1 MKNCT
6 LKNNLDEMENFP
18 RKTQT
23 TKKDSRRNRR
33 ILNRPVASEDN
44 KRNLKTSHKD
54 KHRHKWVHMW
64 VLLIV

>member
-1 MKNCT
+1 MKWKIFLGRHKL
-6 LKNNLDEMENFP
+6 LK
-18 RKTQT
+18 
-23 TKKDSRRNRR
+23 R
-33 ILNRPVASEDN
+33 IQEETEEYLNRPVASEDN